1 MLISKKCG
9 CHQEDEMTIKF
20 MKRKWP
26 HTEEHDIYYF
36 CGACLDNATDEEYE
50 NMMKLMDNPRFN
62 RTVKDLSEALDK
74 SMSYDEWAG
83 REYGEDKVDIDDT
96 ADNLAANGIVKD
108 TALVSEIIDEIEEV
122 VDKWNTTIGSIFIKK
137 KLNEIRARYGIIE
150 GEQKHTSHIANQI
163 YNELMIHAYY
173 PAEEVDGLIYQ
184 KIVDEDDIRAV
195 CGQYIEGG
203 LKDEK

>member
-1 MLISKKCG
+1 MLICKKCG
-9 CHQEDEMTIKF
+9 FHQEDEMTIKY

-62 RTVKDLSEALDK
+62 RAVKDLTEALDK

-96 ADNLAANGIVKD
+96 ADNLASNGIVKD
-108 TALVSEIIDEIEEV
+108 VTIVRKLLINGILLLVVYLSRKSSMKFGLAMV
-122 VDKWNTTIGSIFIKK
+122 LLRANKSIPLILQIRFIM
-137 KLNEIRARYGIIE
+137 N
-150 GEQKHTSHIANQI
+150 
-163 YNELMIHAYY
+163 
-173 PAEEVDGLIYQ
+173 
-184 KIVDEDDIRAV
+184 
-195 CGQYIEGG
+195 
-203 LKDEK
+203 